1 MSSNSELSLTD
12 AFALLKLPS
21 TASAGD
27 IRKSYRTL
35 SLLYH
40 PDKAKDV
47 SAEVASDRFHNLH
60 KAYELLSDPVVRE
73 KLARQAAEEDK
84 RKERVGKFEQER
96 KKMSEALEQRER
108 EEAQRRR
115 KEHEASRQRELDLER
130 LKEEGRKMREAKS
143 QARTKQQEEEAV
155 KVRLA
160 RQQAEDASRA
170 RAAERSRD
178 DPSEPSLGPLDT
190 TVRLLYPTSLHQALS
205 TSLGNTLTSRF
216 GGLINLRLT
225 VPQESD
231 DIPASNKRKRLNE
244 VTCLATFEEMS
255 SAIRLVE
262 GGSDFRLAEV
272 VQATGSAAEQLDQVW
287 VEWAAAKDLARKR
300 KEARKR
306 GTASTE
312 STEVKPP
319 AGAKLGEPARVTWW
333 RSYVPEKLAD
343 YTTNGVA
350 AYHSGQVYAESPQK
364 RQSSTAGAADFESD
378 VLRRAMEAA
387 VSKKESAT
395 DGDGEGDVERTA

>member
-21 TASAGD
+21 TASASD

-47 SAEVASDRFHNLH
+47 SAEIASDRFHNLH
-60 KAYELLSDPVVRE
+60 KAYELLSDPIVRE

-108 EEAQRRR
+108 EEGQRRR
-115 KEHEASRQRELDLER
+115 KEQEALRQRDSDLER

-143 QARTKQQEEEAV
+143 RARTKQLEEDAV
-155 KVRLA
+155 KLRLA
-160 RQQAEDASRA
+160 KQEADDASRA
-170 RAAERSRD
+170 RAAQDSTS
-178 DPSEPSLGPLDT
+178 DPAEPSLGPLDT
-190 TVRLLYPTSLHQALS
+190 TIRLLYPTTLHQALS
-205 TSLGNTLTSRF
+205 TSLGTILTSNF
-216 GGLINLRLT
+216 GGLVNLRFT
-225 VPQESD
+225 VPQETGETLPST
-231 DIPASNKRKRLNE
+231 KRKRLNE
-244 VTCLATFEEMS
+244 VTCLATFEKVT
-255 SAIRLVE
+255 SAVRLVE

-272 VQATGSAAEQLDQVW
+272 VSATGSAADQLDQIW

-300 KEARKR
+300 KEAKKK
-306 GTASTE
+306 GVASAEATE
-312 STEVKPP
+312 GDRP

-333 RSYVPEKLAD
+333 RSHAPERLAD
-343 YTTNGVA
+343 INANSLSANGAGKMGPGGPPKQQSTT
-350 AYHSGQVYAESPQK
+350 
-364 RQSSTAGAADFESD
+364 TGAADFESD

-387 VSKKESAT
+387 EAKKSKAAQGGISDT
-395 DGDGEGDVERTA
+395 T